1 MGPANPLPSASFLM
15 AEGVIGFN
23 GKLDTVGDVVVGA
36 GVLGSGAGRLPI
48 VRDPPGVSRPRTELY
63 RRYLIDQPTK
73 ILWFGREFAT

>member
-36 GVLGSGAGRLPI
+36 GVLGSAWEGCLWSGVPLGSL
-48 VRDPPGVSRPRTELY
+48 VRERSC
-63 RRYLIDQPTK
+63 IA
-73 ILWFGREFAT
+73 AT